1 MGRSNRKEHRQNT
14 VGAPQGLISGGPQ
27 GLTSDDPQ
35 GLTSGDPQWLTSM
48 ALRVSPQVT
57 LPQGLTHRNDNSEA
71 IPAFFVSFLVFL
83 PFFLCPER
91 ETS

>member
-14 VGAPQGLISGGPQ
+14 VGAPQGLTSNGPQ
-27 GLTSDDPQ
+27 GLS
-35 GLTSGDPQWLTSM
+35 SGD
-48 ALRVSPQVT
+48 
-57 LPQGLTHRNDNSEA
+57 PQGLTHRSDSSEA
-71 IPAFFVSFLVFL
+71 IPAFSVSFLVLL